1 MFLIWLLWLTLVI
14 GGFYLGIGYG
24 YEMYRSG
31 FEISLLLNTLVYCGC
46 AIFCTPKLL
55 KLFIKK

>member
-1 MFLIWLLWLTLVI
+1 MFLIWLLWLTIVG

-24 YEMYRSG
+24 IETYRGG
-31 FEISLLLNTLVYCGC
+31 FEISRFLNALLYCGC
-46 AIFCTPKLL
+46 AVFALPKLL

>member
-1 MFLIWLLWLTLVI
+1 MFLIWLLWLTIVF

-24 YEMYRSG
+24 LHIYRTG
-31 FEISLLLNTLVYCGC
+31 FEISSLLNTLVYCSC

-55 KLFIKK
+55 KLFVKK

>member
-1 MFLIWLLWLTLVI
+1 MFLIWLLWLTIVF

-31 FEISLLLNTLVYCGC
+31 FEISLLLNALVYCGC
-46 AIFCTPKLL
+46 ALFCTPKLL
-55 KLFIKK
+55 KLFVKK